1 MENTKN
7 FSWMIVFSC
16 VLHAA
21 FAAFLLFTP
30 KVERRSL
37 GPKTVTMHVASA
49 SRKVA
54 AAPEAPAPEVKP
66 PTPKPE
72 PVRPQSK
79 PKPKP
84 KVVKP
89 KPAAVAQAKLEP
101 KPVEPPVTPPK
112 KQDPAPPPQ
121 LAMAKEEESGNENE
135 SQDDNSSEGE
145 DENEGGDSE
154 ADRFPVLLQATLKK
168 PRYTEEALFA
178 GLEGLFVIDVQI
190 DHTGKVLDV
199 RMKKKV
205 GYGMDTLILAAVHKA
220 RFRPGHDKSGKALA
234 GWTKIQFKL
243 EIPK

>member
-7 FSWMIVFSC
+7 FSWTIVFSC

-21 FAAFLLFTP
+21 LAAFFLFTP
-30 KVERRSL
+30 KTELRSI
-37 GPKTVTMHVASA
+37 GPKTVTMRIAAA

-54 AAPEAPAPEVKP
+54 AAPEAPTPEIKP
-66 PTPKPE
+66 SE
-72 PVRPQSK
+72 PK

-84 KVVKP
+84 KIT
-89 KPAAVAQAKLEP
+89 EP
-101 KPVEPPVTPPK
+101 KPVAIAKPKLIEPLATPPK
-112 KQDPAPPPQ
+112 MLDLAPPPQ
-121 LAMAKEEESGNENE
+121 LAIAKAEESGDEDE
-135 SQDDNSSEGE
+135 TRDDNSSEGE
-145 DENEGGDSE
+145 DENEGGNSE

-205 GYGMDTLILAAVHKA
+205 GFGMDTPILAAVRDA
-220 RFRPGHDKSGKALA
+220 RFRPGHDTSGKALA

-243 EIPK
+243 EIPN